1 MHRRKISL
9 CLNSPPKQYVYNSLI
24 IREDKHEQILAY
36 ALYKVYK
43 NKVIKQARHELWSGP
58 QLALQLKNL
67 HDSVIQQ
74 EGMRQH
80 FYQQAREMS
89 EKFINETKERIKRDA
104 VSEYQE
110 KVAQYRRIIT
120 PPWVKFVKW
129 LGVGLSGLI
138 ASVVVIVM
146 LTGFSALFLGKEG
159 RTQIAVAAGKTIFKI
174 LNSDIP
180 VADHLSVD

>member
-1 MHRRKISL
+1 MSFSV
-9 CLNSPPKQYVYNSLI
+9 NPPPKQYLYNSLI
-24 IREDKHEQILAY
+24 IKEGEPEHILAY
-36 ALYKVYK
+36 ALYKVHK
-43 NKVIKQARHELWSGP
+43 NKVINQARHELWSGS
-58 QLALQLKNL
+58 QLALQLKSL

-89 EKFINETKERIKRDA
+89 EKFVTETKERIKRDA

-180 VADHLSVD
+180 VADHLTVDKHK